1 MIHGAGVGHPVECA
15 LSFDVTWMWWL
26 LAVVL
31 MVVGIAGTVL
41 PALPGTV
48 LVLAGIVL
56 GAWLDDFTRVPV
68 WVVVVCA
75 VLAALGWATDYVAAM
90 LGAKRVRASGW
101 AIAGAAAGTVA
112 GIFTGFV
119 GLLFMPLVGA
129 MAGEWWALRQQPA
142 AGDTAAQGRRA
153 MEVGFATWL
162 GMMIG
167 TAVKLALVFV
177 MVGAFAAAYFF

>member
-1 MIHGAGVGHPVECA
+1 LPFDPTALAWAGVI
-15 LSFDVTWMWWL
+15 L
-26 LAVVL
+26 LILA
-31 MVVGIAGTVL
+31 GIAGTVL

-48 LVLAGIVL
+48 LVLGGIVW
-56 GAWLDDFTRVPV
+56 GAWLDDFTLVPV
-68 WVVVVCA
+68 WVVAVCA
-75 VLAALGWATDYVAAM
+75 VLAALAWATDYVAAM
-90 LGAKRVRASGW
+90 MGAKRVRASGW

-129 MAGEWWALRQQPA
+129 MAGEWWALR
-142 AGDTAAQGRRA
+142 GRRNLGA
-153 MEVGFATWL
+153 GPTDHAAVGKRALEVGFATWL